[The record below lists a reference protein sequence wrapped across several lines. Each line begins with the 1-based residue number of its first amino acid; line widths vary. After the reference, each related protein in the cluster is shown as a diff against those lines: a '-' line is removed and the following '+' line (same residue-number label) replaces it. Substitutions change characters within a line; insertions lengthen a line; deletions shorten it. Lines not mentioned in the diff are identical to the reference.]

1 MLSSQFREK
10 YSHLV
15 NRSENDVLTLARS
28 GNYESLNVYINN
40 NYQVGGNAKMQSVT
54 TIKDQ
59 NGMTALHLTAAGNK
73 LQCLL
78 LLINIRADKEARD
91 NAGWTP
97 LHHAAN
103 NGHLDIVKELLKE
116 PGTARNIPDN
126 NGFTPLHLACKYGHM
141 DVVKFLVIAYPDV
154 GADVNA
160 QTVAGNTPLHLACY
174 NKNIDAVIFLIDH
187 KAKPIFKNNAG
198 QRPIDISQSK
208 AITKILIRYE
218 VDEYFCFGLFKKKK
232 KVFQIEDEDKKN
244 EKNKDKNDN
253 NKEKSSNKQQS
264 SKSPTS
270 NRKGGGSN
278 PKLSST
284 TSQRKNIASDKRN
297 NDSDNDSVGSAN
309 SKSSTEKRNPKLI
322 SKKKNDSDN
331 ESVGSTNSKNSKS
344 SKSSKGNTSN
354 ASNKK

>member
-1 MLSSQFREK
+1 MLSTQFREK

-28 GNYESLNVYINN
+28 GNYESLNIYINN

-78 LLINIRADKEARD
+78 LLINIRADKDARD

-116 PGTARNIPDN
+116 PGTLRNIPDN

-141 DVVKFLVIAYPDV
+141 EVVKFLVIAYPDV

-160 QTVAGNTPLHLACY
+160 QTIAGNTPLHLACY
-174 NKNIDAVIFLIDH
+174 NKNIDAVTFLIDN
-187 KAKPIFKNNAG
+187 KAKPTFKNNAG

-208 AITKILIRYE
+208 AITKILLRYE
-218 VDEYFCFGLFKKKK
+218 VDEFFCFGLFKKKK
-232 KVFQIEDEDKKN
+232 KVFQVEDDDKKKDKKN
-244 EKNKDKNDN
+244 EKNKGGG
-253 NKEKSSNKQQS
+253 KQEGKPR
-264 SKSPTS
+264 SKSPTG
-270 NRKGGGSN
+270 RKGGSGTHPPNS
-278 PKLSST
+278 
-284 TSQRKNIASDKRN
+284 KNRQKSAGLGKKKK
-297 NDSDNDSVGSAN
+297 NDSDNDSVGSGN
-309 SKSSTEKRNPKLI
+309 SRSSTEKRNPKPI
-322 SKKKNDSDN
+322 SKNKNDSDN
-331 ESVGSTNSKNSKS
+331 ESVGSANSRN
-344 SKSSKGNTSN
+344 SKGNTGN
-354 ASNKK
+354 NM

>member
-40 NYQVGGNAKMQSVT
+40 NYQVGGNAKMQAVT

-78 LLINIRADKEARD
+78 LLINIRADKEGRD

-116 PGTARNIPDN
+116 PGTPRNIPDN

-141 DVVKFLVIAYPDV
+141 EVVKYLVIAYPDV

-174 NKNIDAVIFLIDH
+174 NKNIDAVVFLIDH
-187 KAKPIFKNNAG
+187 KAKPTFKNNAG

-244 EKNKDKNDN
+244 EEDKGKKNS
-253 NKEKSSNKQQS
+253 NKEKSGAKQL
-264 SKSPTS
+264 SKRPA
-270 NRKGGGSN
+270 NDRKGGSSKASN
-278 PKLSST
+278 AIT
-284 TSQRKNIASDKRN
+284 QHKNIASNKTKN
-297 NDSDNDSVGSAN
+297 NSDDDSVASGNSRGSA
-309 SKSSTEKRNPKLI
+309 EKRDPKLI
-322 SKKKNDSDN
+322 SKKNTNDSDN
-331 ESVGSTNSKNSKS
+331 ESVGSTNSKNSRGNKS
-344 SKSSKGNTSN
+344 NRK
-354 ASNKK
+354 

>member
-1 MLSSQFREK
+1 MLSTQFREK

-28 GNYESLNVYINN
+28 GNYESLNIYINN

-78 LLINIRADKEARD
+78 LLINIRADKDARD

-116 PGTARNIPDN
+116 PGTPRNIPDN

-141 DVVKFLVIAYPDV
+141 EVVKFLVIAYPDV

-160 QTVAGNTPLHLACY
+160 QTIAGNTPLHLACY
-174 NKNIDAVIFLIDH
+174 NKNIDAVTFLIDN
-187 KAKPIFKNNAG
+187 KAKPTLKNNAG

-208 AITKILIRYE
+208 AITKILLRYE
-218 VDEYFCFGLFKKKK
+218 VDEFFCFGLFKKKK
-232 KVFQIEDEDKKN
+232 KVFQVEDDDKKKDKKN
-244 EKNKDKNDN
+244 EKNKGGGKHEG
-253 NKEKSSNKQQS
+253 KPR
-264 SKSPTS
+264 SKSPTE
-270 NRKGGGSN
+270 RKGGSGTHPPN
-278 PKLSST
+278 A
-284 TSQRKNIASDKRN
+284 KNQQKSAGLGKKKK
-297 NDSDNDSVGSAN
+297 NDSDNDSVGSGN
-309 SKSSTEKRNPKLI
+309 SRSSTEKRNPKPI
-322 SKKKNDSDN
+322 SKNKNDSDN
-331 ESVGSTNSKNSKS
+331 ESVGSANSRN
-344 SKSSKGNTSN
+344 SKGNTGN
-354 ASNKK
+354 NM